1 MTGWKI
7 LLKKTIFDPFKFY
20 FMKELETNDNGRRD
34 FIKTVALATV
44 ATAACGTLAS
54 SCSSKVAANEKVKLL
69 SPDGEIVEI
78 DSSYLNYQEH
88 LAIVSKLEARQ
99 GIAGK
104 KFVMVVDLSRCKDAR
119 KCISACQKWHYRP
132 EDREWLTV
140 KLMRDSENAP
150 PYWFPK
156 QCFHCDN
163 PPCVKVCPVDATYKR
178 QDGLVLID
186 NERCIGCKFCM
197 AACPY
202 STRVFNWNEPEM
214 PFDIQHAVSNPETNI
229 PAKVGTVEKCDF
241 CPDRARVGLLPPCVE
256 ACPNGVFYFGDENED
271 TVSNGDET
279 LGFKQLITDRA
290 GYRFMEE
297 LGTKPRVYYLPPKDR
312 QFPVERGYENLPE
325 NIKARYKDAMEG
337 TEK

>member
-1 MTGWKI
+1 
-7 LLKKTIFDPFKFY
+7 
-20 FMKELETNDNGRRD
+20 MKQLEGFNENSRRD
-34 FIKTVALATV
+34 FIKTAAIAGVATV
-44 ATAACGTLAS
+44 ACGSLAC
-54 SCSSKVAANEKVKLL
+54 SCSSKKPEVLTGQKVQLL

-78 DSSYLNYQEH
+78 DSAYLNHQEH
-88 LAIVSKLEARQ
+88 MAIVSKLEARE
-99 GIAGK
+99 GMAGK
-104 KFVMVVDLSRCKDAR
+104 KFVMVVDLSRCKNAR
-119 KCISACQKWHYRP
+119 KCVSACQKWHYRP
-132 EDREWLTV
+132 EETEWLTV
-140 KLMRDSENAP
+140 KLLKDSEKSA

-163 PPCVKVCPVDATYKR
+163 PPCVKVCPVDATFKR

-202 STRVFNWNEPEM
+202 STRVFNWTEPEI
-214 PFDIQHAVSNPETNI
+214 PKEIQGKEYSPETGF

-241 CPDRARVGLLPPCVE
+241 CPDRTREGLLPPCVE

-279 LGFKQLITDRA
+279 VSFTQLIKDRA
-290 GYRFMEE
+290 AYRYMEE

-312 QFPVERGYENLPE
+312 QFPVERGYENLPDKL
-325 NIKARYKDAMEG
+325 KARFKDVMEG
-337 TEK
+337 GAE